1 MHALYPCAPR
11 KLTAEGSVYAIHA
24 GSSSDAPS
32 TLTPQCPGRPRP
44 HRTAAPRARRHAHT
58 HGLLSQPISEQ
69 TNVFAA
75 QEFGWF
81 REVEIEFTFVPGAG
95 GGAAVKNVLAGNA
108 DIAFANL
115 EPLFFA
121 ADGGEKLKAVYN
133 IYPQNVF
140 NVVSPTSKNITKPQD
155 LKGKR
160 IGVYSLESG
169 TRHNLRIILRSVGL
183 DEKDVEVVPTGVLN
197 FGPLLQGQVDATA
210 ATDTGLWAAQQQ
222 GLGDCTSSGPVT
234 ISIPLPM
241 PSSSAKSFIQRAVG
255 PLVAFLKAYKRGT
268 QWMLAHPDEAGQLAV
283 KHAIDGKDPQ
293 RNLAIIKLRNA
304 ATVDEHT
311 RQHGLGWFDI
321 TLLEKVERTF
331 RELGLTKNTSRR
343 RSATSAWLMSRGQGT
358 VVAAGADWIHF
369 DVMDNHMR
377 PQSDD
382 RAADVRGDSPPLVDP
397 IDVLDGQAGRPDRAG
412 LAKAGANIITF
423 HPEASGHVDRTLSL
437 IRE

>member
-1 MHALYPCAPR
+1 MSSTPGFRLTRRQLFCHSALGALA
-11 KLTAEGSVYAIHA
+11 LTALPRRAHA
-24 GSSSDAPS
+24 
-32 TLTPQCPGRPRP
+32 TTPIRMACW
-44 HRTAAPRARRHAHT
+44 
-58 HGLLSQPISEQ
+58 SQPISEQ

-81 REVEIEFTFVPGAG
+81 REVEIACIFVPGAG
-95 GGAAVKNVLAGNA
+95 GGAAVKHVLAGNA
-108 DIAFANL
+108 EIAFANL

-121 ADGGEKLKAVYN
+121 ADSGEKLKAVYN

-140 NVVSPTSKNITKPQD
+140 NVVSLASKNITRPQD

-197 FGPLLQGQVDATA
+197 FGPLMQGQVDATA

-222 GLGDCTSSGPVT
+222 GLGAVHT
-234 ISIPLPM
+234 IWARDYLNTPTD
-241 PSSSAKSFIQRAVG
+241 AFIVSEAFYTTRRE
-255 PLVAFLKAYKRGT
+255 PLVAFLRAYKRGT
-268 QWMLAHPDEAGQLAV
+268 QWMLDHPDEAAQLAV

-321 TLLEKVERTF
+321 PLLEKVERTF
-331 RELGLTKNTSRR
+331 RELGLTRNTLEVQRLF
-343 RSATSAWLMSRGQGT
+343 TNEF
-358 VVAAGADWIHF
+358 V
-369 DVMDNHMR
+369 
-377 PQSDD
+377 
-382 RAADVRGDSPPLVDP
+382 
-397 IDVLDGQAGRPDRAG
+397 QA
-412 LAKAGANIITF
+412 L
-423 HPEASGHVDRTLSL
+423 
-437 IRE
+437 

>member
-1 MHALYPCAPR
+1 MLSTQGFRLTRRQLLRYSALSALA
-11 KLTAEGSVYAIHA
+11 LTALPRRAHA
-24 GSSSDAPS
+24 A
-32 TLTPQCPGRPRP
+32 TPIRMACW
-44 HRTAAPRARRHAHT
+44 
-58 HGLLSQPISEQ
+58 SQPISEQ
-69 TNVFAA
+69 TNIFAA

-81 REVEIEFTFVPGAG
+81 REVEIDFTFVPGAG

-121 ADGGEKLKAVYN
+121 ADGGETLKAVYN

-140 NVVSPTSKNITKPQD
+140 NIVSPTSKNITKPQD
-155 LKGKR
+155 LKGRR

-222 GLGDCTSSGPVT
+222 GLGDVHLIWARDYLNTPT
-234 ISIPLPM
+234 D
-241 PSSSAKSFIQRAVG
+241 AFIVSEEFYTTRRE
-255 PLVAFLKAYKRGT
+255 PLVAFLKVYKRGT
-268 QWMLAHPDEAGQLAV
+268 QWMLAHPDEASQLAV

-304 ATVDEHT
+304 ATVDEYAK
-311 RQHGLGWFDI
+311 QHGLGWFDI

-331 RELGLTKNTSRR
+331 RELGLTKNT
-343 RSATSAWLMSRGQGT
+343 L
-358 VVAAGADWIHF
+358 VVQRLF
-369 DVMDNHMR
+369 TNEV
-377 PQSDD
+377 
-382 RAADVRGDSPPLVDP
+382 V
-397 IDVLDGQAGRPDRAG
+397 QA
-412 LAKAGANIITF
+412 L
-423 HPEASGHVDRTLSL
+423 
-437 IRE
+437 